1 LRDQDGIR
9 ARTVVRT
16 DGTQEV
22 TTFEGEEPPLAWM
35 QEQVGGYIELVAS
48 LRPRLVFVNEEARMK
63 GFAVNEL
70 AFEMFGDVPGTVD
83 GRLLGNVIIVEH
95 LQ

>member
-1 LRDQDGIR
+1 VAPKIRCTVLR
-9 ARTVVRT
+9 TN
-16 DGTQEV
+16 GTAYV
-22 TTFEGEEPPLAWM
+22 TTFDCDEPPLNWM
-35 QEQVGGYIELVAS
+35 QGQVGGYVEIVAS

-70 AFEMFGDVPGTVD
+70 AFERFGDVPGTVD